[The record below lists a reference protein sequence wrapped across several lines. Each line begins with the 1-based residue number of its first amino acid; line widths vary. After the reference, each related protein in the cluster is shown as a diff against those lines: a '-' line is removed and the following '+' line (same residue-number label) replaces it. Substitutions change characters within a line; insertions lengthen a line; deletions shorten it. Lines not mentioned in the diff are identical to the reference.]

1 MSKIYNKEYY
11 GKYCGGSSPYE
22 NADIWMPH
30 FERIADGIIKNF
42 NPRTVLDAGCAM
54 GYLVTA
60 LRDRNV
66 EAYGIDISDY
76 AISKVREDIRP
87 FCKVGS
93 LAEAFSTEVPQRFDL
108 IVSIE
113 VLEHLTEEDGEK
125 TIKNLCNHADTILFS
140 STPYDIIEETHINVQ
155 PSEYWA
161 KLFYRHQFHNK
172 YSLQPDYITDY
183 AVCFQKME
191 DPTIIIDEY
200 EKGLKYLQDELE
212 KQKAETAYQL
222 NNALEQVEKTRQQIE
237 KTKEQIEKTR
247 EQIERVKDRDA
258 EIIKINHRYDH
269 LNKEYEKCLD
279 TLNILKSELTE
290 CTIMKEHWEN
300 EFNKIDNS
308 RIWKIIKKFKA
319 VFHKF

>member
-1 MSKIYNKEYY
+1 MSEIYNKEYY
-11 GKYCGGSSPYE
+11 ERYCGGSIPYE
-22 NADIWMPH
+22 NADIWKPH
-30 FERIADGIIKNF
+30 FNRIADGIIKNF

-54 GYLVTA
+54 GYLVAA

-93 LAEAFSTEVPQRFDL
+93 LTKDFSTELLQRFDL

-125 TIKNLCNHADTILFS
+125 TIKNLCDNADTILFS
-140 STPYDIIEETHINVQ
+140 STPYDIIDETHINVQ

-161 KLFYRHQFHNK
+161 KLFYSHQFHNK

-191 DPTIIIDEY
+191 DPMIVIDEY
-200 EKGLKYLQDELE
+200 EKGLKYLQDELKE
-212 KQKAETAYQL
+212 QKTETAYQL
-222 NNALEQVEKTRQQIE
+222 NNALDQVEKTRQQIE
-237 KTKEQIEKTR
+237 KTREQIEK
-247 EQIERVKDRDA
+247 VKDRDA
-258 EIIKINHRYDH
+258 EIIKMNHRYDH

-279 TLNILKSELTE
+279 TLDILESGLTE

-300 EFNKIDNS
+300 EFNRIDNL
-308 RIWKIIKKFKA
+308 RIWKIIKKLKA